1 MIEQEILFG
10 KYIHAIQIVRYLR
23 YTTGRFNWDYWRKLR
38 IKMGEAMI
46 EEAKTLKQLKSV
58 NVKGIN
64 GAIKKAI

>member
-1 MIEQEILFG
+1 
-10 KYIHAIQIVRYLR
+10 
-23 YTTGRFNWDYWRKLR
+23 
-38 IKMGEAMI
+38 MGEAMI